1 MHSSPAQSPVVK
13 MDLHVHSRFSKR
25 ASQWVLQKIGCPE
38 SFTEPLQI
46 YEIAREKGMDMVT
59 ITDHNTI
66 SGALEIAHL
75 PGTFISEEVTT
86 YFPEDRCKI
95 HILGYDISEKQHED
109 IQKARENIFDLA
121 AYLRKEDIFHVVAHP
136 LYSINDRL
144 SLSHF
149 EKLLL
154 LFSSFEINGARDA
167 LQSHCLQTA
176 ISHLTPQTM
185 DQLANLHDIELYSA
199 DSWKKYLTG
208 GSDDHSGLNIG
219 RTHTE
224 IFSPPDRMSVLQA
237 LSEGASRVIS
247 HPSSPLTLA
256 HNLYGIAYQFYRSKF
271 KLERYTER
279 DILMRFLD
287 HSLRHRTENAPGII
301 SRIYFYWNY
310 RKPSRPE
317 TELPRNLVEMI
328 RRETR
333 NLIHDNPDMLQTDS
347 AQEAPFDA
355 AEQKWFRFVNQISSN
370 VANGF
375 ASHLFGHLSG
385 ANVFDIFHTI
395 GSAGG
400 LYTLLAPYFVSFS
413 HFTRD
418 RALIQEVRTRF
429 CDHTSPSNIESD
441 SHIRVAHFT
450 DTFYEVNGVARTLHQ
465 QVELALKIQKD
476 LTIVTCDSEDRP
488 DSNGVKNFKPVGM
501 HELPE
506 YPEQKIFYPPIL
518 EMLAYCYEQGF
529 THLHSATPGPI
540 GLAALAI
547 ARILKLPIEGT
558 YHTSLPQYA
567 RYLTGDSAV
576 EDLTWKYILWYYNQM
591 DTVYVPSRSTGDE
604 LVEKGISKEKIRL
617 MQRGI
622 DISLFHPS
630 RRNGFWKLHYGIAD
644 SGIKLLYVGRVSKE
658 KNLHILSEAF
668 KQLLRKRS
676 DIHLIVVGDG
686 PYLKEMTAELKGT
699 PIIFTGCLS
708 GETLASAYA
717 SADIFVFP
725 STTDTFGN
733 VVLEAQASGL
743 PVIVTDQGG
752 PQENLL
758 DSITGIVVKGND
770 TDSLFQTI
778 QYLLNHPDTRK
789 QMGLA
794 ARKYMAERSF
804 EDAFLKTWKMYAP
817 VEPLSVA
824 MAVNA

>member
-1 MHSSPAQSPVVK
+1 MPQLLPQSPVVR

-25 ASQWVLQKIGCPE
+25 ASQWVLQRIGCPE

-46 YEIAREKGMDMVT
+46 YEIARKKGMDMVT
-59 ITDHNTI
+59 LTDHNTI

-75 PGTFISEEVTT
+75 PGVFVSEEITA

-95 HILGYDISEKQHED
+95 HILAYDITEKQHND

-121 AYLRKEDIFHVVAHP
+121 AYLRKEGIFHAVAHP
-136 LYSINDRL
+136 LYSINDKLRL
-144 SLSHF
+144 AHF

-154 LFSSFEINGARDA
+154 LFSNFEINGARDI
-167 LQSHCLQTA
+167 LQSQCIQA
-176 ISHLTPQTM
+176 IISRLTPEIM
-185 DQLANLHDIELYSA
+185 NQLATLHNTEPCSA
-199 DSWKKYLTG
+199 DSWKKHLTG
-208 GSDDHSGLNIG
+208 GSDDHSGLNIS

-224 IFSPPDRMSVLQA
+224 VFSTPDIKAVTQA
-237 LSEGASRVIS
+237 LSTGASRVIGQ
-247 HPSSPLTLA
+247 PSSPLTLA

-271 KLERYTER
+271 RLERYAER
-279 DILMRFLD
+279 DILMRYLD
-287 HSLRHRTENAPGII
+287 RSLRHQTETTPGII

-328 RRETR
+328 RQETR
-333 NLIHDNPDMLQTDS
+333 NLIHDNPDMLQLGS
-347 AQEAPFDA
+347 SPEEPFDA
-355 AEQKWFRFVNQISSN
+355 AEQKWFRFVNHVSN
-370 VANGF
+370 HVIKGF
-375 ASHLFGHLSG
+375 ANHLFGHLSG

-418 RALIQEVRTRF
+418 RALLQEVGARF
-429 CDHTSPSNIESD
+429 EDPGSPAPPRQD
-441 SHIRVAHFT
+441 SQIRVAHFT
-450 DTFYEVNGVARTLHQ
+450 DTFHEVNGVARTLHQ
-465 QVELALKIQKD
+465 QIELALKIQKN
-476 LTIVTCDSEDRP
+476 LTIITCDSEGHAN
-488 DSNGVKNFKPVGM
+488 SGGVKNFKPVGV

-518 EMLAYCYEQGF
+518 EMLNYCYEERF

-547 ARILKLPIEGT
+547 ARILKLPIDGT

-567 RYLTGDSAV
+567 GYLTGDSAI
-576 EDLTWKYILWYYNQM
+576 EDLTWKYILWYYGQM
-591 DTVYVPSRSTGDE
+591 DIVHAPSRSTGDE
-604 LVEKGISKEKIRL
+604 LAAKGIPEEKIRL
-617 MQRGI
+617 MHRGI

-630 RRNGFWKLHYGIAD
+630 RRNGFWKTHYGIED
-644 SGIKLLYVGRVSKE
+644 TCVKLLYVGRISRE

-668 KQLLRKRS
+668 RRLLNKRS
-676 DIHLIVVGDG
+676 DIHLVIVGDG
-686 PYLKEMTAELKGT
+686 PYLKEMAEELRGT
-699 PIIFTGCLS
+699 PTTFTGYLA
-708 GETLASAYA
+708 GEMLASAYA

-733 VVLEAQASGL
+733 VVLEAQASGI

-752 PQENLL
+752 PRENLL
-758 DSITGIVVKGND
+758 DAVTGIVVKGDD
-770 TDSLFQTI
+770 TDNLMETM
-778 QYLLNHPDTRK
+778 QYLLDHPDIR
-789 QMGLA
+789 QRMGTA
-794 ARKYMAERSF
+794 ARNYMANRSF
-804 EDAFLKTWKMYAP
+804 EDAFLKTWEMYTP
-817 VEPLSVA
+817 EGHSEVA
-824 MAVNA
+824 MAVNV